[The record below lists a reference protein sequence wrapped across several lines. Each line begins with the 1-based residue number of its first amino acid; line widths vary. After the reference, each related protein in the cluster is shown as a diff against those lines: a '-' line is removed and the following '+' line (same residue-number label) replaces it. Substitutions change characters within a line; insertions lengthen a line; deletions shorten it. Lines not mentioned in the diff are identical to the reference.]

1 MNNNYLQYIWFLN
14 PLTPVLPVTGRDE
27 PSPSF
32 RFWRHHLWPKI
43 GIIYIRLLQEE
54 RSFQWYPDQS
64 DRLNEP
70 EICTKMPR
78 NLSENPRAK
87 YPERTTPSYSMLKI
101 VCLDNAFSEFYH
113 LEAIPEE
120 RQSLQQNDKKGRKKE
135 KKRRNSLK
143 TYARAKMS

>member
-1 MNNNYLQYIWFLN
+1 
-14 PLTPVLPVTGRDE
+14 
-27 PSPSF
+27 
-32 RFWRHHLWPKI
+32 
-43 GIIYIRLLQEE
+43 
-54 RSFQWYPDQS
+54 
-64 DRLNEP
+64 
-70 EICTKMPR
+70 MPR